1 MVECPRCHKN
11 YKKEGKCWND
21 HVLRGCLP
29 CSQKEQK
36 CHARRPPESKA
47 DIVSVANDVTG
58 LEQDL
63 KKRRRSPRLAIEELR
78 QNQEKL
84 WNLFTRQDN
93 LLHELETMLP
103 SL

>member
-1 MVECPRCHKN
+1 MVECPRCHKI

-21 HVLRGCLP
+21 HVQRGCVP
-29 CSQKEQK
+29 CPQKVENEHGRHVKEPKAKVALQEV
-36 CHARRPPESKA
+36 ALQESH
-47 DIVSVANDVTG
+47 SN
-58 LEQDL
+58 
-63 KKRRRSPRLAIEELR
+63 KRRRSPRLAIEELR